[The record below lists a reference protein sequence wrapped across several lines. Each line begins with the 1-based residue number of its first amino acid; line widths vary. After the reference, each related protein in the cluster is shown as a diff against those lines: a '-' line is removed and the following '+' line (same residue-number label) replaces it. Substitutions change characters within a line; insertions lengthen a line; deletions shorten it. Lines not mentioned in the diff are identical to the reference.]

1 MHVVFAE
8 SLHECEE
15 YDQTSHAEQ
24 CEDADE
30 EVVVQKRR
38 KKTKTFEDFVE
49 GTHVTIVTC
58 FNIQRI

>member
-1 MHVVFAE
+1 MHAVFAE

-24 CEDADE
+24 CEEEDE
-30 EVVVQKRR
+30 EVFVQKRK

-49 GTHVTIVTC
+49 GMSLSLVE
-58 FNIQRI
+58 